1 LINPNDVVNNAM
13 NRGTHVMLK
22 TSRMM
27 LLTIGMLLSV
37 ASFADDETLSSS
49 DDESLPAVT
58 LDVEVLLTESRY
70 GTRWQVIH
78 PIDALDYSDDW
89 PRPIADLN
97 FRQDSTLERLSGLRN
112 LSLLTLAKVGRT
124 RLYLGLNEDGLVGIH
139 LNTAPRDD

>member
-1 LINPNDVVNNAM
+1 LIDPNDVVNNTM

-37 ASFADDETLSSS
+37 ASVADDETISSS
-49 DDESLPAVT
+49 DSDPLPAVT
-58 LDVEVLLTESRY
+58 INVEVLLTESPY
-70 GTRWQVIH
+70 GARWQVIH
-78 PIDALDYSDDW
+78 PIEAMDYSDDW
-89 PRPIADLN
+89 PRPIADFN

-112 LSLLTLAKVGRT
+112 FSLLTLVKVGRT

-139 LNTAPRDD
+139 LNAAPRDD